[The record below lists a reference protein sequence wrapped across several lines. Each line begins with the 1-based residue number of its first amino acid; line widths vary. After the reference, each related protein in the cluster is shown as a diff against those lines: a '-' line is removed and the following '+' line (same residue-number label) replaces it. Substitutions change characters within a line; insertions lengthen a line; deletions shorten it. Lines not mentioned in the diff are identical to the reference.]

1 MKNTDAERGDIV
13 LSRQVSIFCWH
24 VIGEV
29 ARATQ
34 RPELLPLLQRAGVR
48 EAIDAHDIAVHL
60 FCEPSR
66 QAAAQRLLDI
76 ACGLG
81 LLQPLPEPG
90 AQSPRRRSY
99 SLTELG
105 QDALQRQQVFV
116 PEYACWRLWAS
127 DDPLLE
133 CPVLL
138 VEPFEEPRARQ
149 DVYSKEPPAHE
160 KIPAWLN
167 QALRKTITPPGN
179 KEALRIELLEKNLQP
194 QKTEAT
200 LVATWDVDQSCLQL
214 HGNLGGT
221 PIDTPSDAPQ
231 LSAQAVWHGLLQ
243 SAGMLDDWDDQARA
257 LKRSFDSSSDAE
269 RNSLRGDLRV
279 PAPELAE
286 LGSFDDLRIARVA
299 LTPRSHDDAQRWAR
313 WRLLEHVNHYASS
326 ERFNT
331 WTVQAYAPFLSF
343 ELSAPRRKDLAE
355 QTWQRREN
363 SRATT
368 LWHLVAAEDWGL

>member
-1 MKNTDAERGDIV
+1 MTRTNAERGNIV

-34 RPELLPLLQRAGVR
+34 RPELLPLLQRTDVK

-66 QAAAQRLLDI
+66 LAAARRLLDI

-81 LLQPLPEPG
+81 LLQQLPDPG
-90 AQSPRRRSY
+90 AQGAKRCSY

-105 QDALQRQQVFV
+105 RDALQRKEVFV
-116 PEYACWRLWAS
+116 PEYACWRLWSS
-127 DDPLLE
+127 DDTLLE

-149 DVYSKEPPAHE
+149 DVRSKEHPTHE

-167 QALRKTITPPGN
+167 QALRKTITPLGN

-194 QKTEAT
+194 QKTKAT
-200 LVATWDVDQSCLQL
+200 LVATWDVDHSGLQL
-214 HGNLGGT
+214 HGNLDGT
-221 PIDTPSDAPQ
+221 PIDTPSSAPP
-231 LSAQAVWHGLLQ
+231 LTAQAVWQGLLQ
-243 SAGMLDDWDDQARA
+243 SAGLVDDWDDQALA
-257 LKRSFDSSSDAE
+257 LKRSFDTSSDAE
-269 RNSLRGDLRV
+269 RNSLRADLRV
-279 PAPELAE
+279 PAPQLAK
-286 LGSFDDLRIARVA
+286 LGRFDDLRIARVA
-299 LTPRSHDDAQRWAR
+299 LTPRSHDDAQRWAQ

-326 ERFNT
+326 ERFKT
-331 WTVQAYAPFLSF
+331 WTTQAYESFLSF

-355 QTWQRREN
+355 QTWQQREN